1 MAKAFTA
8 FLLPAVNQFKNYSL
22 ITNQIKEVHM
32 SQNKIIFLEQKQIP
46 THYYNIMADSPVPM
60 DPPLHP
66 GTKQPAG
73 PQDLSAI
80 FPMALIEQEMSRERF
95 IEIPDEVRDLY
106 RLSRPTPLI
115 RAANLENYLDT
126 PAKIYF
132 KYEGANPTGSHKTNT
147 SYAQAYYNKKAGIKK
162 LVTET
167 GAGQWGSA
175 LAMACKH
182 FDMECEVFMV
192 KVSYNQ
198 KPYRKTFM
206 KLFGATVHASP
217 TDLTQAGRAV
227 LAEDPDSPGSLG
239 IAISEAIEVAVQ
251 RDDTNYSL
259 GSVLNHVMLHQTII
273 GEEARI
279 QMEMAGDYPD
289 IVIGCAGGGSN
300 FAGLA
305 FPFLRDKL
313 NGTKKDL
320 EVIAVEPASCPS
332 LTQGKYEYDFGDEA
346 GMTPLLKMYTLGHK
360 FIPPKIHAGGLRYHG
375 MAPTI
380 SLMYNIGAI
389 SAKAYN
395 QLEVFNAAQIF
406 AQTEGIVPAPESS
419 HAIKE
424 AIEQAIKCKESGEA
438 KTILF
443 NLSGHGF
450 LDLGSYEMYLENELT
465 N

>member
-1 MAKAFTA
+1 
-8 FLLPAVNQFKNYSL
+8 
-22 ITNQIKEVHM
+22 M

-66 GTKQPAG
+66 VTKQPAG

-182 FDMECEVFMV
+182 FEMECEVFMV

-217 TDLTQAGRAV
+217 TNLTQAGRAV

-239 IAISEAIEVAVQ
+239 IAISEAIEIAVQ

-346 GMTPLLKMYTLGHK
+346 GMTPLIKMYTLGHK

>member
-1 MAKAFTA
+1 MTS
-8 FLLPAVNQFKNYSL
+8 NS
-22 ITNQIKEVHM
+22 
-32 SQNKIIFLEQKQIP
+32 IIFLEQSKMP
-46 THYYNIMADSPVPM
+46 THYYNVLADVPVLM

-66 GTKQPAG
+66 GTKQPTG

-80 FPMALIEQEMSRERF
+80 FPMDLIMQEVTKERF
-95 IEIPDEVRDLY
+95 IEIPEEVRDLY

-115 RAANLENYLDT
+115 RAAMLENFLDT
-126 PAKIYF
+126 PSKIYF
-132 KYEGANPTGSHKTNT
+132 KYEGANPSGSHKTNT
-147 SYAQAYYNKKAGIKK
+147 AYAQVYYNKKAGIKK

-182 FDMECEVFMV
+182 FGMECEVFMV

-206 KLFGATVHASP
+206 KLFGAEVHASP
-217 TDLTQAGRAV
+217 TNLTNAGRNA
-227 LAEDPDSPGSLG
+227 LAKQQDSPGSLG

-273 GEEARI
+273 GEETRL
-279 QMEMAGDYPD
+279 QMEMVGEYPD
-289 IVIGCAGGGSN
+289 IIIGCVGGGSN
-300 FAGLA
+300 FAGLS
-305 FPFLRDKL
+305 FPFMRDKL
-313 NGTKKDL
+313 TGKKKNL
-320 EVIAVEPASCPS
+320 EVIAVEPASCPT
-332 LTQGKYEYDFGDEA
+332 LTKGKYEYDFGDEA
-346 GMTPLLKMYTLGHK
+346 GMTPLLKMYTLGHD

-375 MAPTI
+375 MAPAV
-380 SLMYNIGAI
+380 SLLYNIGEI
-389 SAKAYN
+389 KAKSYE
-395 QLEVFNAAQIF
+395 QMEVFQAAQLF

-424 AIEQAIKCKESGEA
+424 AIVQALQCKETGEA
-438 KTILF
+438 KIILF
-443 NLSGHGF
+443 NVSGHGL
-450 LDLGSYEMYLENELT
+450 LDMGSYEMFLENQIGNYSNTT

>member
-1 MAKAFTA
+1 
-8 FLLPAVNQFKNYSL
+8 
-22 ITNQIKEVHM
+22 M
-32 SQNKIIFLEQKQIP
+32 SQNKIIFLEQTKMP
-46 THYYNIMADSPVPM
+46 THYYNVLADIPVPM

-73 PQDLSAI
+73 PQDFTAL
-80 FPMALIEQEMSRERF
+80 FPMDLIMQEVTRERF

-115 RAANLENYLDT
+115 RAAMLENALDT

-147 SYAQAYYNKKAGIKK
+147 SYPQAYYNKKAGIKK

-182 FDMECEVFMV
+182 FGLECEVFMV
-192 KVSYNQ
+192 KVSYDQ

-206 KLFGATVHASP
+206 KLFDATVHASP
-217 TDLTQAGRAV
+217 TTLTNAGRNV
-227 LAEDPDSPGSLG
+227 LAKDPDSPGSLG
-239 IAISEAIEVAVQ
+239 IAISEAIEIAVQ

-273 GEEARI
+273 GEEARL
-279 QMEMAGDYPD
+279 QMEIADAYPD
-289 IVIGCAGGGSN
+289 IVIACAGGGSN
-300 FAGLA
+300 FSGLA

-313 NGTKKDL
+313 TGTKKNL

-346 GMTPLLKMYTLGHK
+346 GMTPLLKMYTLGHE

-375 MAPTI
+375 MSPAV
-380 SLMYNIGAI
+380 SLLYNIGAI
-389 SAKAYN
+389 SAKAYE
-395 QLEVFNAAQIF
+395 QLEVFQAAQLF
-406 AQTEGIVPAPESS
+406 AQTEGIVPAPESA

-424 AIEQAIKCKESGEA
+424 AIVQALKCKETGEA

-450 LDLGSYEMYLENELT
+450 LDLGAYELYLENKLDQ
-465 N
+465 

>member
-1 MAKAFTA
+1 
-8 FLLPAVNQFKNYSL
+8 
-22 ITNQIKEVHM
+22 M
-32 SQNKIIFLEQKQIP
+32 SENKIVFLEQSRMP
-46 THYYNIMADSPVPM
+46 THYYNILADLPVPM
-60 DPPLHP
+60 DPPLNP
-66 GTKQPAG
+66 VTKQPAT
-73 PQDLSAI
+73 PQELSAI
-80 FPMALIEQEMSRERF
+80 FPMDLIMQEVSQERF

-115 RAANLENYLDT
+115 RAANLENELQT

-182 FDMECEVFMV
+182 FGLECEVFMV

-206 KLFGATVHASP
+206 RLFGAIVHASP
-217 TDLTQAGRAV
+217 TDLTNAGRKV
-227 LAEDPDSPGSLG
+227 LEKDPNSPGSLG
-239 IAISEAIEVAVQ
+239 IAISEAIEIAVQ

-259 GSVLNHVMLHQTII
+259 GSVLNHVLLHQTII
-273 GEEARI
+273 GEEARL
-279 QMEMAGDYPD
+279 QMEMIDEYPD
-289 IVIGCAGGGSN
+289 IVIGCVGGGSN
-300 FAGLA
+300 FAGIA

-313 NGTKKDL
+313 NGSKKNL

-332 LTQGKYEYDFGDEA
+332 LTKGKYDYDFGDEA
-346 GMTPLLKMYTLGHK
+346 GLTPLIKMYTLGHD

-380 SLMYNIGAI
+380 SLLYNIGAI
-389 SAKAYN
+389 TAKAYE
-395 QLEVFNAAQIF
+395 QQEVFKAAQLF
-406 AQTEGIVPAPESS
+406 AQCEGIVPAPESS
-419 HAIKE
+419 HAVKE
-424 AIEQAIKCKESGEA
+424 AIEQALKCKETGEA

-450 LDLGSYEMYLENELT
+450 LDLGAYELYLDNLLENG
-465 N
+465 NNK

>member
-1 MAKAFTA
+1 
-8 FLLPAVNQFKNYSL
+8 
-22 ITNQIKEVHM
+22 M
-32 SQNKIIFLEQKQIP
+32 SSNKMIFLEQTQMP
-46 THYYNIMADSPVPM
+46 THYYNIQADLPEPLA
-60 DPPLHP
+60 PPLNP
-66 GTKQPAG
+66 ATKEPVSPA
-73 PQDLSAI
+73 DLSAI
-80 FPMALIEQEMSRERF
+80 FPMDLIMQEVSQERF

-106 RLSRPTPLI
+106 RISRPTPLI
-115 RAANLENYLDT
+115 RAAMLENLLDT

-162 LVTET
+162 IITET
-167 GAGQWGSA
+167 GAGQWGGA

-182 FDMECEVFMV
+182 FGMECEVFMV
-192 KVSYNQ
+192 KVTYNQ

-217 TDLTQAGRAV
+217 TNLTNAGRNI
-227 LAEDPDSPGSLG
+227 LAKHPDSPGSLG

-273 GEEARI
+273 GEEAKL
-279 QMEMAGDYPD
+279 QMEMAGEYPD
-289 IVIGCAGGGSN
+289 IVIACAGGGSN

-313 NGTKKDL
+313 AGDKKNM
-320 EVIAVEPASCPS
+320 EVIAVEPSSCPS
-332 LTQGKYEYDFGDEA
+332 LTKGKFEYDFGDEA
-346 GMTPLLKMYTLGHK
+346 GMTPLLKMYTLGHD

-380 SLMYNIGAI
+380 SHLYHHGLIT
-389 SAKAYN
+389 AKSYH
-395 QLEVFNAAQIF
+395 QLEVFAAAQMF

-424 AIEQAIKCKESGEA
+424 AIEQALKCKETGEA
-438 KTILF
+438 KVILF

-450 LDLGSYEMYLENELT
+450 LDLGSYEMYLENELKASDEE
-465 N
+465 

>member
-1 MAKAFTA
+1 
-8 FLLPAVNQFKNYSL
+8 
-22 ITNQIKEVHM
+22 M
-32 SQNKIIFLEQKQIP
+32 SKNKIIFLEQTKMP
-46 THYYNIMADSPVPM
+46 THYYNVLADVPVPM
-60 DPPLHP
+60 DPPLNP

-73 PQDLSAI
+73 PQDFTAL
-80 FPMALIEQEMSRERF
+80 FPMDLIMQEVTRERF

-115 RAANLENYLDT
+115 RAAMLENELDT

-147 SYAQAYYNKKAGIKK
+147 SYPQAYYNKKAGIKK

-182 FDMECEVFMV
+182 FGLECEVFMV
-192 KVSYNQ
+192 KVSYDQ

-206 KLFGATVHASP
+206 KLFGASVHASP
-217 TDLTQAGRAV
+217 TTLTNAGRNV
-227 LAEDPDSPGSLG
+227 LAKDPDSPGSLG
-239 IAISEAIEVAVQ
+239 IAISEAIEIAVQ

-273 GEEARI
+273 GEEARL
-279 QMEMAGDYPD
+279 QMEIADAYPD
-289 IVIGCAGGGSN
+289 IVIACAGGGSN
-300 FAGLA
+300 FSGLA

-313 NGTKKDL
+313 TGTKKNM

-346 GMTPLLKMYTLGHK
+346 GMTPLLKMYTLGHE

-375 MAPTI
+375 MSPAV
-380 SLMYNIGAI
+380 SLLYNIGAI
-389 SAKAYN
+389 SAKAYE
-395 QLEVFNAAQIF
+395 QLEVFQAAQLF
-406 AQTEGIVPAPESS
+406 AQTEGIVPAPESA

-424 AIEQAIKCKESGEA
+424 AIVQALKCKETGEA

-450 LDLGSYEMYLENELT
+450 LDLGAYELYLENKLDQ
-465 N
+465 

>member
-1 MAKAFTA
+1 
-8 FLLPAVNQFKNYSL
+8 
-22 ITNQIKEVHM
+22 M
-32 SQNKIIFLEQKQIP
+32 SSNKIVFLEQKQMP
-46 THYYNIMADSPVPM
+46 THYYNIQADLPTPMA
-60 DPPLHP
+60 PPLHP

-73 PQDLSAI
+73 PQDLSSI
-80 FPMALIEQEMSRERF
+80 FPMDLIMQEVSQERF

-106 RLSRPTPLI
+106 RISRPTPLV
-115 RAANLENYLDT
+115 RAANLENALGT

-147 SYAQAYYNKKAGIKK
+147 SYPQAYYNKKAGIKK

-175 LAMACKH
+175 LSMACKH
-182 FDMECEVFMV
+182 FGMECEVFMV

-198 KPYRKTFM
+198 KPYRRTFM

-217 TDLTQAGRAV
+217 TNLTNAGRNV
-227 LAEDPDSPGSLG
+227 LEKDPDSPGSLG

-273 GEEARI
+273 GEEARK
-279 QMEMAGDYPD
+279 QMEMVDEYPD

-313 NGTKKDL
+313 TGTHKNM
-320 EVIAVEPASCPS
+320 EVIAVEPSSCPS
-332 LTQGKYEYDFGDEA
+332 LTQGKFEYDFGDEA
-346 GMTPLLKMYTLGHK
+346 GMTPLLKMYTLGHE

-380 SLMYNIGAI
+380 SHLYNQGFIT
-389 SAKAYN
+389 AKAYDQIEIFQSA
-395 QLEVFNAAQIF
+395 QLF
-406 AQTEGIVPAPESS
+406 AQTEGIVPAPESA

-424 AIEQAIKCKESGEA
+424 AIEQALKCKESGEA

-450 LDLGSYEMYLENELT
+450 LDLGSYESYLENQL
-465 N
+465 

>member
-1 MAKAFTA
+1 
-8 FLLPAVNQFKNYSL
+8 
-22 ITNQIKEVHM
+22 M
-32 SQNKIIFLEQKQIP
+32 SSNKIVYLEQSKMP
-46 THYYNIMADSPVPM
+46 THYYNIQADLPVPM
-60 DPPLHP
+60 EPPLNP

-73 PQDLSAI
+73 PQDLTPI
-80 FPMALIEQEMSRERF
+80 FPMDLILQEVSQERF

-106 RLSRPTPLI
+106 RISRPTPLI
-115 RAANLENYLDT
+115 RAAMLENLLDT

-182 FDMECEVFMV
+182 FGLECEVFMV

-206 KLFGATVHASP
+206 KLFGAKVHASP
-217 TDLTQAGRAV
+217 TDLTNAGRNV
-227 LAEDPDSPGSLG
+227 LAKDPDSPGSLG

-273 GEEARI
+273 GEEAKL
-279 QMEMAGDYPD
+279 QMEMAGEYPD
-289 IVIGCAGGGSN
+289 VVIGCAGGGSN
-300 FAGLA
+300 FAGLS
-305 FPFLRDKL
+305 FPFLHDKL
-313 NGTKKDL
+313 AGDKKNL

-332 LTQGKYEYDFGDEA
+332 LTKGKFEYDFGDEA
-346 GMTPLLKMYTLGHK
+346 GMTPLIKMYTLGHD

-380 SLMYNIGAI
+380 SHLYHLGVI
-389 SAKAYN
+389 KATAYH
-395 QLEVFNAAQIF
+395 QLEVFDAAQMF
-406 AQTEGIVPAPESS
+406 AQTEGIVPAPESA
-419 HAIKE
+419 HAVKE
-424 AIEQAIKCKESGEA
+424 AIEQALKCKETGQA

-450 LDLGSYEMYLENELT
+450 LDLGSYEMYLENELVA
-465 N
+465 NND

>member
-1 MAKAFTA
+1 
-8 FLLPAVNQFKNYSL
+8 
-22 ITNQIKEVHM
+22 M
-32 SQNKIIFLEQKQIP
+32 SSNKIVFLEQTQMP
-46 THYYNIMADSPVPM
+46 THYYNIQADLPTPMA
-60 DPPLHP
+60 PPLHP

-80 FPMALIEQEMSRERF
+80 FPMDLIMQEVSQERF

-106 RLSRPTPLI
+106 RISRPTPLV
-115 RAANLENYLDT
+115 RAANLENALET

-147 SYAQAYYNKKAGIKK
+147 SYPQAYYNKKAGIKK

-175 LAMACKH
+175 LSMACKH
-182 FDMECEVFMV
+182 FGMECEVFMV

-198 KPYRKTFM
+198 KPYRRTFM

-217 TDLTQAGRAV
+217 TNLTAAGRNV
-227 LAEDPDSPGSLG
+227 LEKDPDSPGSLG

-273 GEEARI
+273 GEEARK
-279 QMEMAGDYPD
+279 QMELVDEYPD

-313 NGTKKDL
+313 TGTHKNM
-320 EVIAVEPASCPS
+320 EVIAVEPLSCPS
-332 LTQGKYEYDFGDEA
+332 LTQGKFEYDFGDEA
-346 GMTPLLKMYTLGHK
+346 GMTPLLKMYTLGHE

-380 SLMYNIGAI
+380 SHLYDQGFIT
-389 SAKAYN
+389 AKAYD
-395 QLEVFNAAQIF
+395 QIEIFQSAQMF

-424 AIEQAIKCKESGEA
+424 AIEQALKCKESGEA

-450 LDLGSYEMYLENELT
+450 LDLGSYESYLENQL
-465 N
+465 

>member
-1 MAKAFTA
+1 
-8 FLLPAVNQFKNYSL
+8 
-22 ITNQIKEVHM
+22 M
-32 SQNKIIFLEQKQIP
+32 SSNKIVFLEQKQMP
-46 THYYNIMADSPVPM
+46 THYYNILADMPVPM
-60 DPPLHP
+60 EPPLHP

-80 FPMALIEQEMSRERF
+80 FPMDLIMQEVSQERF

-106 RLSRPTPLI
+106 RISRPTPLV
-115 RAANLENYLDT
+115 RAANLENALGT

-147 SYAQAYYNKKAGIKK
+147 SYPQAYYNKKAGIKK

-175 LAMACKH
+175 LSMACKH
-182 FDMECEVFMV
+182 FGMECEVFMV

-198 KPYRKTFM
+198 KPYRRTFM

-217 TDLTQAGRAV
+217 TNLTNAGRNV
-227 LAEDPDSPGSLG
+227 LEKDPDSPGSLG

-273 GEEARI
+273 GEEARK
-279 QMEMAGDYPD
+279 QMEMVDEYPD

-300 FAGLA
+300 FAGLS

-313 NGTKKDL
+313 AGTHKNM

-332 LTQGKYEYDFGDEA
+332 LTQGKFEYDFGDEA
-346 GMTPLLKMYTLGHK
+346 GMTPLLKMYTLGHQ

-380 SLMYNIGAI
+380 SHLYHHGFITAN
-389 SAKAYN
+389 AYE
-395 QLEVFNAAQIF
+395 QVEVFQAAQLF
-406 AQTEGIVPAPESS
+406 AQTEGLVPAPESS
-419 HAIKE
+419 HAVKE
-424 AIEQAIKCKESGEA
+424 AIVQALKCKESGEA

-450 LDLGSYEMYLENELT
+450 LDLGSYEMYLENQL
-465 N
+465 

>member
-1 MAKAFTA
+1 MTK
-8 FLLPAVNQFKNYSL
+8 
-22 ITNQIKEVHM
+22 
-32 SQNKIIFLEQKQIP
+32 NKIIFLEQSKMP
-46 THYYNIMADSPVPM
+46 THYYNVLADVPVPM

-80 FPMALIEQEMSRERF
+80 FPMDLIMQEVTQERF

-115 RAANLENYLDT
+115 RAAMLENALDT

-147 SYAQAYYNKKAGIKK
+147 SYPQAYYNKKAGIKK

-182 FDMECEVFMV
+182 FGLECEVFMV
-192 KVSYNQ
+192 KVSYDQ

-217 TDLTQAGRAV
+217 TTLTNAGRNV
-227 LAEDPDSPGSLG
+227 LAKDPDSPGSLG

-273 GEEARI
+273 GEEARL
-279 QMEMAGDYPD
+279 QMEIADAYPD
-289 IVIGCAGGGSN
+289 IVIACAGGGSN

-313 NGTKKDL
+313 TGSKKNL

-332 LTQGKYEYDFGDEA
+332 LTKGKYEYDFGDEA
-346 GMTPLLKMYTLGHK
+346 GMTPLLKMYTLGHE

-375 MAPTI
+375 MSPEV
-380 SLMYNIGAI
+380 SLLYNIGAI
-389 SAKAYN
+389 SAKAYD
-395 QLEVFNAAQIF
+395 QLEVFDAAQLF

-424 AIEQAIKCKESGEA
+424 AIVQALKCKESGEA

-443 NLSGHGF
+443 NLSGNGF
-450 LDLGSYEMYLENELT
+450 LDLGAYELYLDNHLD
-465 N
+465 

>member
-1 MAKAFTA
+1 
-8 FLLPAVNQFKNYSL
+8 
-22 ITNQIKEVHM
+22 M
-32 SQNKIIFLEQKQIP
+32 SENKIVFLEQSKMP
-46 THYYNIMADSPVPM
+46 THYYNILADLPVAM
-60 DPPLHP
+60 DPPLNP
-66 GTKQPAG
+66 ATKRPAT
-73 PQDLSAI
+73 PQELSAI
-80 FPMALIEQEMSRERF
+80 FPMDLIMQEVSQERF

-115 RAANLENYLDT
+115 RAANLEKELQT

-182 FDMECEVFMV
+182 FGLDCEVFMV

-206 KLFGATVHASP
+206 RLFGANVHASP
-217 TDLTQAGRAV
+217 SNLTSAGRKV
-227 LAEDPDSPGSLG
+227 LEKDPDSPGSLG
-239 IAISEAIEVAVQ
+239 VAISEAIEVAVQ

-259 GSVLNHVMLHQTII
+259 GSVLNHVLLHQTVI

-279 QMEMAGDYPD
+279 QMEMIDEYPD
-289 IVIGCAGGGSN
+289 VVIGCTGGGSN
-300 FAGLA
+300 FAGIA

-313 NGTKKDL
+313 NGSKKNL

-332 LTQGKYEYDFGDEA
+332 LTKGKFEYDFGDEA
-346 GMTPLLKMYTLGHK
+346 GLTPLIKMYTLGHD

-375 MAPTI
+375 MSPSI
-380 SLMYNIGAI
+380 SLLYNIGAI
-389 SAKAYN
+389 NAKAYE
-395 QLEVFNAAQIF
+395 QLEVFKAAQVF
-406 AQTEGIVPAPESS
+406 AQAEGIVPAPESS
-419 HAIKE
+419 HAVKE
-424 AIEQAIKCKESGEA
+424 VIEQALKCKETGET

-450 LDLGSYEMYLENELT
+450 LDLGAYELYLDNHLENG
-465 N
+465 NNK

>member
-1 MAKAFTA
+1 
-8 FLLPAVNQFKNYSL
+8 
-22 ITNQIKEVHM
+22 M
-32 SQNKIIFLEQKQIP
+32 SSNKIVFLEQTKLP
-46 THYYNIMADSPVPM
+46 THYYNIAADFPTPMA
-60 DPPLHP
+60 PPLNP
-66 GTKQPAG
+66 ATKQPAG

-80 FPMALIEQEMSRERF
+80 FPMELIMQEVSTERY

-106 RLSRPTPLI
+106 RISRPTPLI
-115 RAANLENYLDT
+115 RAANLENELDT

-162 LVTET
+162 IVTET

-182 FDMECEVFMV
+182 FGMGCEVFMV
-192 KVSYNQ
+192 NVSYNQ
-198 KPYRKTFM
+198 KPYRRTFM

-217 TDLTQAGRAV
+217 SNLTKAGRDV
-227 LAEDPDSPGSLG
+227 LEKDPNSPGSLG

-279 QMEMAGDYPD
+279 QMEMVGDYPD
-289 IVIGCAGGGSN
+289 IVIACAGGGSN

-313 NGTKKDL
+313 NGSKKDL
-320 EVIAVEPASCPS
+320 EVIAVEPSSCPT
-332 LTQGKYEYDFGDEA
+332 LTTGKFEYDFGDEA
-346 GMTPLLKMYTLGHK
+346 GMTPLLKMYTLGHD

-380 SLMYNIGAI
+380 SHLYNLGKITAT
-389 SAKAYN
+389 SYE
-395 QLEVFNAAQIF
+395 QLEVFKAAQIF

-424 AIEQAIKCKESGEA
+424 AIVQALKCKESGEA

-450 LDLGSYEMYLENELT
+450 LDLGAYELYLENKLESNGNGLS
-465 N
+465 

>member
-1 MAKAFTA
+1 MSSSKIV
-8 FLLPAVNQFKNYSL
+8 FLDQTK
-22 ITNQIKEVHM
+22 M
-32 SQNKIIFLEQKQIP
+32 P
-46 THYYNIMADSPVPM
+46 THYYNVMVDIPVPM

-66 GTKQPAG
+66 GTKQPVG
-73 PQDLSAI
+73 PHDLSAI
-80 FPMALIEQEMSRERF
+80 FPMELIKQEVTQERF

-106 RLSRPTPLI
+106 KLSRPTPLI
-115 RAANLENYLDT
+115 RATNLEKALQT
-126 PAKIYF
+126 PAKIFF

-147 SYAQAYYNKKAGIKK
+147 SYAQAYYNKQAGIKK

-182 FDMECEVFMV
+182 FGMECEVFMV

-206 KLFGATVHASP
+206 KLFGAEVHASP
-217 TDLTQAGRAV
+217 SILTNAGRNV
-227 LAEDPDSPGSLG
+227 LNKDPESPGSLG
-239 IAISEAIEVAVQ
+239 IAISEAIEMAVQ

-259 GSVLNHVMLHQTII
+259 GSVLNHVLLHQTII

-279 QMEMAGDYPD
+279 QMEMFDEYPD
-289 IVIGCAGGGSN
+289 VVIGCVGGGSN
-300 FAGLA
+300 FAGIA

-313 NGTKKDL
+313 TGVKKNL
-320 EVIAVEPASCPS
+320 KVIAVEPASCPS
-332 LTQGKYEYDFGDEA
+332 LTKGNYEYDFGDEA
-346 GMTPLLKMYTLGHK
+346 GMTPLLKMYTLGHN

-375 MAPTI
+375 AAPLI
-380 SLMYNIGAI
+380 SLLYNIGAI
-389 SAKAYN
+389 NANAYE
-395 QLEVFNAAQIF
+395 QMEVFQAAQLF

-424 AIEQAIKCKESGEA
+424 TIVQALHCKETGER

-443 NLSGHGF
+443 NLSGNGF
-450 LDLGSYEMYLENELT
+450 LDLGSYEMFLKDQLDNYSGKT
-465 N
+465 NYAKVAVV

>member
-1 MAKAFTA
+1 
-8 FLLPAVNQFKNYSL
+8 
-22 ITNQIKEVHM
+22 
-32 SQNKIIFLEQKQIP
+32 
-46 THYYNIMADSPVPM
+46 MADSPVPM

>member
-1 MAKAFTA
+1 M
-8 FLLPAVNQFKNYSL
+8 
-22 ITNQIKEVHM
+22 
-32 SQNKIIFLEQKQIP
+32 P
-46 THYYNIMADSPVPM
+46 THYYNVLADIPVPM

-73 PQDLSAI
+73 PQDFTAL
-80 FPMALIEQEMSRERF
+80 FPMDLIMQEVTRERF

-115 RAANLENYLDT
+115 RAAMLENALDT

-147 SYAQAYYNKKAGIKK
+147 SYPQAYYNKKAGIKK

-182 FDMECEVFMV
+182 FGLECEVFMV
-192 KVSYNQ
+192 KVSYDQ

-206 KLFGATVHASP
+206 KLFDATVHASP
-217 TDLTQAGRAV
+217 TTLTNAGRNV
-227 LAEDPDSPGSLG
+227 LAKDPDSPGSLG
-239 IAISEAIEVAVQ
+239 IAISEAIEIAVQ

-273 GEEARI
+273 GEEARL
-279 QMEMAGDYPD
+279 QMEIADAYPD
-289 IVIGCAGGGSN
+289 IVIACAGGGSN
-300 FAGLA
+300 FSGLA

-313 NGTKKDL
+313 TGTKKNL

-346 GMTPLLKMYTLGHK
+346 GMTPLLKMYTLGHE

-375 MAPTI
+375 MSPAV
-380 SLMYNIGAI
+380 SLLYNIGAI
-389 SAKAYN
+389 SAKAYE
-395 QLEVFNAAQIF
+395 QLEVFQAAQLF
-406 AQTEGIVPAPESS
+406 AQTEGIVPAPESA

-424 AIEQAIKCKESGEA
+424 AIVQALKCKETGEA

-450 LDLGSYEMYLENELT
+450 LDLGAYELYLENKLDQ
-465 N
+465 

>member
-1 MAKAFTA
+1 MTK
-8 FLLPAVNQFKNYSL
+8 
-22 ITNQIKEVHM
+22 
-32 SQNKIIFLEQKQIP
+32 NKIIFLEQSKMP
-46 THYYNIMADSPVPM
+46 THYYNVLADVPVPM

-73 PQDLSAI
+73 PQDLAPL
-80 FPMALIEQEMSRERF
+80 FPMDLILQEVTQERF

-115 RAANLENYLDT
+115 RAAMLENALDT

-147 SYAQAYYNKKAGIKK
+147 SYPQAYYNKKAGIKK

-182 FDMECEVFMV
+182 FGLECEVFMV
-192 KVSYNQ
+192 KVSYDQ

-206 KLFGATVHASP
+206 KLFDATVHASP
-217 TDLTQAGRAV
+217 TNLTNAGRNV
-227 LAEDPDSPGSLG
+227 LAKDPDSPGSLG
-239 IAISEAIEVAVQ
+239 IAISEAIEVALQ

-273 GEEARI
+273 GEESRL
-279 QMEMAGDYPD
+279 QMEMVDEYPD
-289 IVIGCAGGGSN
+289 IVIACAGGGSN
-300 FAGLA
+300 FSGLA

-313 NGTKKDL
+313 TGSKKNL

-332 LTQGKYEYDFGDEA
+332 LTKGKFEYDFGDEA
-346 GMTPLLKMYTLGHK
+346 GMTPLLKMYTLGHE

-375 MAPTI
+375 MSPAV
-380 SLMYNIGAI
+380 SLLYNIGAI
-389 SAKAYN
+389 SAKAYD
-395 QLEVFNAAQIF
+395 QLEVFDAAKLF

-424 AIEQAIKCKESGEA
+424 AIVQALKCKETGEA

-450 LDLGSYEMYLENELT
+450 LDLGAYELYLDNHLD
-465 N
+465 

>member
-1 MAKAFTA
+1 
-8 FLLPAVNQFKNYSL
+8 
-22 ITNQIKEVHM
+22 M

-313 NGTKKDL
+313 NGTKKNL

>member
-1 MAKAFTA
+1 
-8 FLLPAVNQFKNYSL
+8 
-22 ITNQIKEVHM
+22 M
-32 SQNKIIFLEQKQIP
+32 SSNKIIFLEQTQMP
-46 THYYNIMADSPVPM
+46 THYYNILADMPAPM

-80 FPMALIEQEMSRERF
+80 FPMDLIMQEVSQERF

-106 RLSRPTPLI
+106 RISRPTPLV
-115 RAANLENYLDT
+115 RAANLENILDT

-147 SYAQAYYNKKAGIKK
+147 SYPQAYYNKKAGIKK

-175 LAMACKH
+175 LSMACKH
-182 FDMECEVFMV
+182 FGLECEVFMV

-198 KPYRKTFM
+198 KPYRRTFM

-217 TDLTQAGRAV
+217 TNLTNAGRNV
-227 LAEDPDSPGSLG
+227 LAKDPESPGSLG

-259 GSVLNHVMLHQTII
+259 GSVLNHVMLHQTVI
-273 GEEARI
+273 GEEARK
-279 QMEMAGDYPD
+279 QMEMAGEYPD

-300 FAGLA
+300 FAGLT

-313 NGTKKDL
+313 TGTHKEL

-332 LTQGKYEYDFGDEA
+332 LTQGKFEYDFGDEA
-346 GMTPLLKMYTLGHK
+346 GMTPLLKMYSLGHE

-380 SLMYNIGAI
+380 SHLYHQGFIT
-389 SAKAYN
+389 AKAYD
-395 QLEVFNAAQIF
+395 QVEVFEAAQLF
-406 AQTEGIVPAPESS
+406 AQTEGLVPAPESA
-419 HAIKE
+419 HAVKE
-424 AIEQAIKCKESGEA
+424 AIVQALKCKESGEA

-450 LDLGSYEMYLENELT
+450 LDLGSYEMYLENQL
-465 N
+465 

>member
-1 MAKAFTA
+1 
-8 FLLPAVNQFKNYSL
+8 
-22 ITNQIKEVHM
+22 M
-32 SQNKIIFLEQKQIP
+32 SKNKIIFLEQTQMP
-46 THYYNIMADSPVPM
+46 RYYYNIMADSPTPM

-73 PQDLSAI
+73 PQDLAAI
-80 FPMALIEQEMSRERF
+80 FPMDLIMQEMSQERF
-95 IEIPDEVRDLY
+95 IEIPDEVYDLY

-115 RAANLENYLDT
+115 RAANLENILDT

-175 LAMACKH
+175 LSMACKH
-182 FDMECEVFMV
+182 FGMECEVFMV

-217 TDLTQAGRAV
+217 TDLTQAGRNV
-227 LAEDPDSPGSLG
+227 LAQDPDSPGSLG

-273 GEEARI
+273 GEEALL
-279 QMEMAGDYPD
+279 QMEMAGDFPD

-300 FAGLA
+300 FAGLS
-305 FPFLRDKL
+305 FPFLRHKLTGDK
-313 NGTKKDL
+313 KEM
-320 EVIAVEPASCPS
+320 EVIAVEPSSCPT
-332 LTQGKYEYDFGDEA
+332 LTTGKYEYDFGDEA

-375 MAPTI
+375 MAPII

-389 SAKAYN
+389 TAKSYD
-395 QLEVFNAAQIF
+395 QLEVFGAAQMF
-406 AQTEGIVPAPESS
+406 AQAEGIVPAPESS
-419 HAIKE
+419 HAVKE
-424 AIEQAIKCKESGEA
+424 AIVQALKCKESGEA

-450 LDLGSYEMYLENELT
+450 LDLGSYEMFLENELT